1 MHYEQLEF
9 TLVMQLTL
17 HSKNQPIKLFTPS
30 VKDRKPYGCVSR
42 CRKSVWQNPANALSK
57 LGIEMTILYWT
68 RKSAATPP
76 WKNERSV
83 ITEGCWLATERREQ
97 VEDAGLMAVHCSIL
111 AVTVWRWRNS
121 RDVENVAR
129 WSEVIC
135 LGTEDILDRKIGVI
149 WYIIVVCFC
158 QNP

>member
-1 MHYEQLEF
+1 M
-9 TLVMQLTL
+9 
-17 HSKNQPIKLFTPS
+17 FTPS
-30 VKDRKPYGCVSR
+30 VKDRKPHGWVSR

-76 WKNERSV
+76 GKMNRVSLQRDAV
-83 ITEGCWLATERREQ
+83 RREQ
-97 VEDAGLMAVHCSIL
+97 VEDAGLMAVHCRIST
-111 AVTVWRWRNS
+111 VTVWSWRNS

-149 WYIIVVCFC
+149 WYTTVVCFC